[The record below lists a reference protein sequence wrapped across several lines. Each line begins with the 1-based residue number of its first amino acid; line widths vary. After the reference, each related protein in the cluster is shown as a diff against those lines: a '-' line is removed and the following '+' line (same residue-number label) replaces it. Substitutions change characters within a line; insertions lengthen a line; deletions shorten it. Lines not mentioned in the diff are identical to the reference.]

1 MQPETSAP
9 KWRGGIFAGLVTVAA
24 LAGPAW
30 PYVNG
35 GDFHNT
41 FLSYAKKLKAQG
53 WGVSHG
59 TSVPEDG
66 DRTKLV
72 AQDVKVTP
80 ADNAKY
86 QGYIN
91 QLVAR
96 ALKALPEKSADQ
108 LSARA
113 RRAVTRLTREAIRA
127 AVLNQRQVITKG
139 RSGAVEYQVGV
150 FRYEQWWETNY
161 GGKRKIH
168 EKRAGLVPFVALKV
182 VAGKTRR

>member
-1 MQPETSAP
+1 MQPETSGP
-9 KWRGGIFAGLVTVAA
+9 KWRGRIFAGLVAVAV

-53 WGVSHG
+53 WSVSHG
-59 TSVPEDG
+59 TSIPEDS

-72 AQDVKVTP
+72 AQGVKVAP

-86 QGYIN
+86 QGYVN

-96 ALKALPEKSADQ
+96 ALKTLPEKNAGK

-113 RRAVTRLTREAIRA
+113 RRAVTRLTREAIQA

-139 RSGAVEYQVGV
+139 QSGALEYQVGV

-168 EKRAGLVPFVALKV
+168 ERRAGLVPFVALKV
-182 VAGKTRR
+182 VAGKARG